1 MVMNILAEMLSSK
14 ARAEFFRILFGIE
27 SNEFYLREIE
37 RQSGLAIG
45 TIRQEANKLE
55 KLGLIQK
62 RKDGNRQYYSAN
74 KEHPLYNTIHELVLK
89 TSGLTEIL
97 QRSLSSD
104 AIKYA
109 FIFGSFASGTENA
122 RSDLDLFII
131 GDIGLRALS
140 RLLKEPSLKIGRE
153 INPHIMTEKE
163 FTTRKNKQE
172 HFVTRVLESPKLMI
186 IGNKD
191 EFDRLG

>member
-1 MVMNILAEMLSSK
+1 MTYSRLTVHELAHLGEVG
-14 ARAEFFRILFGIE
+14 FGIHAHH
-27 SNEFYLREIE
+27 R
-37 RQSGLAIG
+37 
-45 TIRQEANKLE
+45 
-55 KLGLIQK
+55 
-62 RKDGNRQYYSAN
+62 
-74 KEHPLYNTIHELVLK
+74 
-89 TSGLTEIL
+89 
-97 QRSLSSD
+97 
-104 AIKYA
+104 
-109 FIFGSFASGTENA
+109 
-122 RSDLDLFII
+122 DLFII